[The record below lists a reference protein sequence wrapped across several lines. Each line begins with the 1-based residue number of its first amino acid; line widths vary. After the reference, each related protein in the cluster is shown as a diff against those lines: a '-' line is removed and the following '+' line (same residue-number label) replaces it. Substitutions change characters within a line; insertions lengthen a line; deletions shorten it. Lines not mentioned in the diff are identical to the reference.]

1 MQYSDFTLDDLEEKF
16 GIKNQV
22 QHFEEFENV
31 TPISE
36 VSDWLKKSLSIAKEL
51 PVRSEKARSEL
62 IVTPILIEL
71 REMNDKFFTYYSGDI
86 LNADIERG
94 LRGECDFIITKDAKT
109 FNISLPIFSVV
120 EAKKSDIS
128 IGIPQCAAQMLGA
141 KIFNEKKGKA
151 IDKIYGCV
159 TTGDD
164 WQFMKLVDDTVYID
178 LDKYY
183 LGELEELLGVFQVIL
198 EGYK

>member
-1 MQYSDFTLDDLEEKF
+1 MEYSDFTLEQLKEAF
-16 GIKNQV
+16 NINNQV
-22 QHFEEFENV
+22 QVFEEFESV
-31 TPISE
+31 TPVTEI
-36 VSDWLKKSLSIAKEL
+36 SDWLKKSLAIAKEL

-86 LNADIERG
+86 LNVDIERG
-94 LRGECDFIITKDAKT
+94 LRGECDFIIAKDAKT

-141 KIFNEKKGKA
+141 KIFNEKKGKPL
-151 IDKIYGCV
+151 DVVYGCV

-164 WQFMKLVDDTVYID
+164 WQFMKLKGNTIYMVSVHNKLVDKKI
-178 LDKYY
+178 
-183 LGELEELLGVFQVIL
+183 
-198 EGYK
+198 

>member
-1 MQYSDFTLDDLEEKF
+1 MAYSDFSLDDLEEKF

-22 QHFEEFENV
+22 QEFQEFENIA
-31 TPISE
+31 PITAI
-36 VSDWLKKSLSIAKEL
+36 SDWLKKSLSIAKEL

-86 LNADIERG
+86 LNADAERG
-94 LRGECDFIITKDAKT
+94 LRGECDFIISKDTKT

-141 KIFNEKKGKA
+141 KIFNEKKGKPLS
-151 IDKIYGCV
+151 IIYGCV

-164 WQFMKLVDDTVYID
+164 WQFMKLINDTVYID
-178 LDKYY
+178 LNKYY
-183 LGELEELLGVFQVIL
+183 LGELDELLAVFQAVLNI
-198 EGYK
+198 YK